1 MHGLGND
8 FVVLDLISHPVKLS
22 PAQIRKMA
30 DRHFGIGFDQMLL
43 IEPPSQP
50 DVDFNY
56 RIYNNDGSEVEHC
69 GNGARCFARFVLDKG
84 LTAHNPIRVKTVNRI
99 LTLKVESDGQV
110 TVDMGMPDFSP
121 TSLPFRGMQ
130 APQHERSLT
139 IDGVQQTVSFRVV
152 SVGNPHAVIV
162 VDDLDTTPVQ
172 AIGTAL
178 GSHADFPRGVNVGFM
193 QILDKDTFKLR
204 VYERGAGETIACG
217 TGACAAMVTARAA
230 GLLNADAVG
239 RLTGG
244 DLRLS
249 WAGDG
254 HAIIMRGPATT
265 VFEGSVDTR
274 ELSAAFYECQN
285 PTITAK
291 GIDPL

>member
-22 PAQIRKMA
+22 AAQIRKMA

-43 IEPPSQP
+43 IEPPSRP

-84 LTAHNPIRVKTVNRI
+84 LTARNPIRVKTVNRI
-99 LTLKVESDGQV
+99 LTLKVEDDGLV
-110 TVDMGMPDFSP
+110 TVDMGTPDFSP
-121 TSLPFRGMQ
+121 ASLPFNATQ
-130 APQHERSLT
+130 AALYERAVVV
-139 IDGVQQTVSFRVV
+139 DGKPQTVSFRVV
-152 SVGNPHAVIV
+152 SVGNPHAVLV
-162 VDDLDTTPVQ
+162 VDDLDSTPVQ
-172 AIGTAL
+172 AIGTAI
-178 GSHADFPRGVNVGFM
+178 GSHPDFPKGVNVGFM
-193 QILDKDTFKLR
+193 QILDKNTFKLR

-230 GLLNADAVG
+230 GLLNAEALG
-239 RLTGG
+239 HLSGG

-249 WAGDG
+249 WEGEG
-254 HAIIMRGPATT
+254 KPIIMRGPATT

-274 ELSAAFYECQN
+274 EL
-285 PTITAK
+285 
-291 GIDPL
+291 